1 MDAMTGLSDAPRF
14 KGAAEFGIW
23 PLLLISG
30 ARGSGKFTM
39 ASSIARR
46 FGVHVVEVRSLTEL
60 FLHQIYSSHR

>member
-1 MDAMTGLSDAPRF
+1 MIRLSDAPRF
-14 KGAAEFGIW
+14 KGAAEFGVW

-46 FGVHVVEVRSLTEL
+46 LGIHIVEVRSITEL
-60 FLHQIYSSHR
+60 ILYWIHSSHR